1 MQRVAIV
8 LFNLGGPDSLEA
20 VPQFLRNLFA
30 DPVILGLPQPFRSLL
45 GRYIAWKRIPFAKE
59 NYALIG
65 GASPLL
71 AQTREQGAALEAR
84 LAQRRGDVEFRSF
97 IAMRYWHPMAPE
109 TAAAVKA
116 WNPDRVIL
124 LPLYPQYSLT
134 TTGSSLT
141 DWRSAAK
148 KAGISCPQT
157 AMCCYPSHPGW
168 VGAVAAEVEK
178 ALAGISDPSAWRV
191 VFSAHGLPQAV
202 VDKGDPYPA
211 HVEATV
217 AAVVETLHRPDL
229 DYVIS
234 YQSKVGPQTWIGP
247 DTEAVI
253 HEAGHE
259 GKSLVVV
266 PIAFVSEHSETLV
279 ELDIDYRKQADA
291 AGVPEYL
298 RLPTVQCDPLFV
310 GALADLVE
318 TTLALPDAP
327 GGWTTTG
334 EGCGAACACQ
344 PAKCAL
350 AG

>member
-8 LFNLGGPDSLEA
+8 LLNLGGPDSLEA

-30 DPVILGLPQPFRSLL
+30 DPVILGLPQPFRTLL
-45 GRYIAWKRIPFAKE
+45 GRYIAWKRVPLAKE

-71 AQTREQGAALEAR
+71 AQTRAQGEALTAR
-84 LAQRRGDVEFRSF
+84 LTQRCPELACKAFV
-97 IAMRYWHPMAPE
+97 AMRYWHPFAAE
-109 TAAAVKA
+109 TVAEVKA
-116 WNPDRVIL
+116 WNPDRVVL

-141 DWRSAAK
+141 DWRKAAK
-148 KAGISCPQT
+148 KAGLVCPHAT
-157 AMCCYPSHPGW
+157 MCCYPTQAGW
-168 VGAVAAEVEK
+168 IGAVAAGVEA
-178 ALAGISDPSAWRV
+178 ALTKLENPSDYRV

-217 AAVVETLHRPDL
+217 AAVVAHLHRPDL
-229 DYVIS
+229 DWVVS

-247 DTEAVI
+247 DTEHVI
-253 HEAGHE
+253 VEAGRE
-259 GKSLVVV
+259 GRSLIVV

-291 AGVPEYL
+291 AGVPDYV
-298 RLPTVQCDPLFV
+298 RLPTVQCDPLFI
-310 GALADLVE
+310 GGLADLVE
-318 TTLALPDAP
+318 AALAAPDAP
-327 GGWTTTG
+327 DRWTTTG
-334 EGCGAACACQ
+334 EGCARACTCI
-344 PAKCAL
+344 PARCAL
-350 AG
+350 AK

>member
-8 LFNLGGPDSLEA
+8 LLNLGGPDSLEA

-45 GRYIAWKRIPFAKE
+45 GTYIAWKRIPFAKE

-71 AQTREQGAALEAR
+71 AQTRAQGEALVAR
-84 LAQRRGDVEFRSF
+84 LAQRRDDVSFRAF
-97 IAMRYWHPMAPE
+97 VAMRYWHPMAPE
-109 TAAAVKA
+109 VAAEVKA
-116 WNPDRVIL
+116 WNPDRVVM

-141 DWRSAAK
+141 DWRKAAK
-148 KAGISCPQT
+148 AASLDCPHAT
-157 AMCCYPSHPGW
+157 MCCYPTQPGW
-168 VGAVAAEVEK
+168 VGAVAAGVE
-178 ALAGISDPSAWRV
+178 ATLATLENPAAYRI

-217 AAVVETLHRPDL
+217 AAVVAQLHRPDL
-229 DYVIS
+229 DWVIS

-247 DTEAVI
+247 DTEHVI
-253 HEAGHE
+253 VEAGRE
-259 GKSLVVV
+259 GRALIVV

-279 ELDIDYRKQADA
+279 ELDIDYRKQAEA
-291 AGVPEYL
+291 AGVPDYI
-298 RLPTVQCDPLFV
+298 RLPTVQCDPLFI
-310 GALADLVE
+310 GGLADLVE
-318 TTLALPDAP
+318 ATLGVSVAERWA
-327 GGWTTTG
+327 TTG
-334 EGCGAACACQ
+334 EGCARACACT
-344 PAKCAL
+344 PAQCAL
-350 AG
+350 AK